1 MSYHPSKKHRIIDC
15 VASTGIEVSHWSDGS
30 GDAANN
36 PKYCFEWSFAEPS
49 RSIFTFCVWT
59 DEISTADNGASVVEL
74 NARKVAENVTR
85 ANSKRFHRARR
96 MDQNLAMAFAL
107 DAAVRLIVIN
117 GDRKAEKQRVLQRGL
132 DPVAWRITSYD
143 DMTGS
148 AVLDRGKLPVAQAS

>member
-1 MSYHPSKKHRIIDC
+1 MSSFPSKKHRIIDC
-15 VASTGIEVSHWSDGS
+15 VASTGIDVSHWGDGS

-36 PKYCFEWSFAEPS
+36 PKYCFEWSFAEPR

-59 DEISTADNGASVVEL
+59 DEIATDENGASVVGL
-74 NARKVAENVTR
+74 NAKKVAENVTR

-107 DAAVRLIVIN
+107 DAAVRLIVIR
-117 GDRKAEKQRVLQRGL
+117 GDRKTEKQRVLQREL

-148 AVLDRGKLPVAQAS
+148 AVLYRGQPLVAQAS